1 MAYTV
6 KKLLESN
13 QFPDMKL
20 VAGEKSLD
28 QEIKGIRIIEIED
41 MERYLTEESFFLQ
54 I

>member
-28 QEIKGIRIIEIED
+28 Q
-41 MERYLTEESFFLQ
+41 TS
-54 I
+54 